1 MGDYSYSWGVRCT
14 TSDHL
19 EDCVEENRNW
29 REYILTKKDEKNARQ
44 SFIDGIESLNDARE
58 SFRDGIESLGDG
70 KGSFLDGIGSFR
82 EAKRSSR
89 DAQENQ
95 LTQEYE
101 IVGSTSNFMLILA
114 AIGAMSVLYYA
125 STSAQKFLYS
135 SHNFQKI
142 HEEEC

>member
-58 SFRDGIESLGDG
+58 SLNDAR
-70 KGSFLDGIGSFR
+70 GSFLDGIGSFR

-89 DAQENQ
+89 DAQEKQ